1 MKQIID
7 RVLVSQ
13 HAVLTRLPKTSL
25 PTLANELYSSNVV
38 SISVKEEPSMNNC
51 IEEFK
56 SCLVFVEEYSEIQNY
71 CNKIIIQS
79 LTAVG
84 GPYKLAG
91 DKLKQEWKSGI
102 ETELNISFIL

>member
-25 PTLANELYSSNVV
+25 LTLANELYSSNLV
-38 SISVKEEPSMNNC
+38 SVSVIEEPSMNNC

-71 CNKIIIQS
+71 CNKFIQS